1 MNYSS
6 GITSDDEDMENQ
18 MVGNGASEARTNESE
33 LSETLLDVAN
43 RMALAGED
51 TPMQEEATH
60 EHKKQKQ
67 DHTGLPNPQS
77 DKDALETLHQIAGS
91 KWVTVN
97 GALFTYRSGLWTQ
110 DENAFLE
117 LLMQH
122 ETELGEYGRKLA
134 RMSNVQKLAKTKNLI
149 GVLTR

>member
-33 LSETLLDVAN
+33 VSETLLDVAN

-77 DKDALETLHQIAGS
+77 DKDANTHACSLCEVTLPKTAFPEHMWRNKSKRNARCTDCYSHVHAG
-91 KWVTVN
+91 
-97 GALFTYRSGLWTQ
+97 
-110 DENAFLE
+110 
-117 LLMQH
+117 
-122 ETELGEYGRKLA
+122 
-134 RMSNVQKLAKTKNLI
+134 RMV
-149 GVLTR
+149 